1 MSTAVVC
8 LKFSEK
14 PGRPRLDGIDLSSL
28 IADFRQR
35 VSKVFD
41 LPAADFNLVY
51 CGKLL
56 RDSDTLASSGFKTG
70 CTIHILRKRQPEP
83 EIKPEPLDDTAI
95 RQLLNA
101 LHAALLN
108 PAHRQAVHKI
118 LTSPETIDNII
129 AATPGMNT
137 DHIAMS
143 MLRDPQLLVQV
154 ADPDNVRRIV
164 KAHPAIGHAV
174 MHIAASVT
182 EEAALSG
189 RGGTLGQDAP
199 LDPVF
204 FPDLTSDEE
213 METTEGGASTSQ
225 GTGQRSRG
233 QGMITTAQ
241 LTAALAAA
249 GVGRQ
254 GNSGMIVRPFEGPVS
269 ASANASSGSQSN
281 QRPAASQPSQSRT
294 SGAPAP
300 APAQAA
306 AAAGGQGIITADIFR
321 QAMSQALQAARRVAG
336 TSSDS
341 ADASSSAPPAQ
352 TFAPQMQQ
360 LRDMGLVD
368 DATNLRA
375 LQATGGDLQAALHLI
390 LEGRI

>member
-1 MSTAVVC
+1 MASCVVC
-8 LKFSEK
+8 VKFSEK
-14 PGRPRLDGIDLSSL
+14 PGRPRLDGVDLGS
-28 IADFRQR
+28 AVAEFRQR
-35 VSKVFD
+35 VSSVFD
-41 LPAADFNLVY
+41 IPATDINLVY
-51 CGKLL
+51 CGKLMK
-56 RDSDTLASSGFKTG
+56 DSDTLSGCGVKAG
-70 CTIHILRKRQPEP
+70 CTVYILRKKLPEP
-83 EIKPEPLDDTAI
+83 EVKPEPLDDNGI

-129 AATPGMNT
+129 AATPGMAT

-189 RGGTLGQDAP
+189 RGGTLGQETP
-199 LDPVF
+199 LDPAF

-213 METTEGGASTSQ
+213 METAEGGPSTSQ

-233 QGMITTAQ
+233 QGGITTAQ

-254 GNSGMIVRPFEGPVS
+254 GNAGMMLRPFEGQV
-269 ASANASSGSQSN
+269 SSGGN
-281 QRPAASQPSQSRT
+281 QPSAPGQPANQ
-294 SGAPAP
+294 GAAP
-300 APAQAA
+300 PQG
-306 AAAGGQGIITADIFR
+306 AGGGGGAQSLLTADIFR
-321 QAMSQALQAARRVAG
+321 QAMSQALQGAQTQRGRGPGDTTDGG
-336 TSSDS
+336 T
-341 ADASSSAPPAQ
+341 SAPPVQ
-352 TFAPQMQQ
+352 NFESQMQQ
-360 LRDMGLVD
+360 LRDMGLTD

-375 LQATGGDLQAALHLI
+375 LQTTGGDLQSALHLI
-390 LEGRI
+390 LEGRL

>member
-1 MSTAVVC
+1 MASCIVC
-8 LKFSEK
+8 VKFSEK
-14 PGRPRLDGIDLSSL
+14 PGRPRLDGVDLGSPV
-28 IADFRQR
+28 AEFRER
-35 VSKVFD
+35 VSNVFD
-41 LPAADFNLVY
+41 IPSTDINLVY
-51 CGKLL
+51 CGKLMK
-56 RDSDTLASSGFKTG
+56 DAETLSGCGVKAG
-70 CTIHILRKRQPEP
+70 CTVHILRKKLPEP
-83 EIKPEPLDDTAI
+83 EVKPEPLDDTAI

-129 AATPGMNT
+129 AATPGMST

-182 EEAALSG
+182 EEAALGG

-199 LDPVF
+199 LDPAF

-213 METTEGGASTSQ
+213 METAEGGPSTSQ
-225 GTGQRSRG
+225 GAGQRSRG
-233 QGMITTAQ
+233 QGGQGGITTAQ

-249 GVGRQ
+249 GVGRP
-254 GNSGMIVRPFEGPVS
+254 GNAGMMLRPFEGPVGG
-269 ASANASSGSQSN
+269 ANQSPSSS
-281 QRPAASQPSQSRT
+281 
-294 SGAPAP
+294 
-300 APAQAA
+300 AA
-306 AAAGGQGIITADIFR
+306 AAPSSPRPPPNQGAAPPLGGGVGGGAQPLLTADIFR
-321 QAMSQALQAARRVAG
+321 QAMSQALQVAQRG
-336 TSSDS
+336 RGPG
-341 ADASSSAPPAQ
+341 DATDGVTSAPPTQ
-352 TFAPQMQQ
+352 NFEPQMQQ
-360 LRDMGLVD
+360 LRDMGLTD
-368 DATNLRA
+368 DTTNLRA

-390 LEGRI
+390 LEGRM